1 MVKSENIKAN
11 IEKLIKESIP
21 KNVKITD
28 EAINMLSNLCID
40 LLKKISIES
49 GPDLT
54 FSKNHLTR
62 EEILKIISKAGLNK
76 YLIDLDEELKRSH
89 AEEIKLN
96 KISK

>member
-54 FSKNHLTR
+54 FSKT
-62 EEILKIISKAGLNK
+62 I
-76 YLIDLDEELKRSH
+76 
-89 AEEIKLN
+89 
-96 KISK
+96 